1 MDSLHTKLA
10 DPGPARS
17 GRPSARDP
25 WSARRRRIAAAAA
38 RGSGW
43 LDLPDPEGG
52 PPLARV
58 PRAPFLRWAL
68 KGTGADGLM
77 PAWTPVCPA
86 DAKMPGDDRDHTD
99 WMVGAGLPL
108 DGWYAP
114 EAPVRVAAFRLAGRL
129 VRDLTG
135 REAMVLCGR
144 GAAVGRA
151 VHPRPGESVGAGRI
165 AVLRS
170 ADARY
175 LEVAL
180 AAARGGGAVLVESG
194 GALTHLVQVA
204 APQGVRILRLAAA
217 RSLFEPGSLL
227 EVDCDAGRVRRL
239 KA

>member
-1 MDSLHTKLA
+1 MDSLHTRVA
-10 DPGPARS
+10 EAAPSRTRRPPGSDSWP
-17 GRPSARDP
+17 
-25 WSARRRRIAAAAA
+25 ARRRRIAAAAD
-38 RGSGW
+38 RGAGW
-43 LDLPDPEGG
+43 LDLPDPQGG
-52 PPLARV
+52 AALARV

-68 KGTGADGLM
+68 KGTGFDSLM
-77 PAWTPVCPA
+77 PAWTPVCPP

-108 DGWYAP
+108 DDWYAP

-135 REAMVLCGR
+135 REAMVLCGH
-144 GAAVGRA
+144 GVAVGRA
-151 VHPRPGESVGAGRI
+151 VHPRPGDPVAAGEI
-165 AVLRS
+165 PVLRG

-204 APQGVRILRLAAA
+204 ASQGVRILRLADA
-217 RSLFEPGSLL
+217 RSLFGPGSLL

-239 KA
+239 QA